1 MPDGNAKK
9 PLTVIIAV
17 MSTILTIVA
26 GVLITGVLKASDK
39 AEEASKDVLRHD
51 GAAEAH
57 PTLQERTAGNHEK
70 IQIQLGHMDEKI
82 DRVLD
87 AVEK

>member
-1 MPDGNAKK
+1 MG
-9 PLTVIIAV
+9 TVLA
-17 MSTILTIVA
+17 LGVA
-26 GVLITGVLKASDK
+26 GLIALSTSAHNK
-39 AEEASKDVLRHD
+39 AEETSKDVLRHD